1 MNRVLA
7 VAWREF
13 VSTALTKGFI
23 IGAVVVPLAFIA
35 MIPVIVMLTMAAKG
49 PKVEG
54 EVALLDRTG
63 VLGPAVE
70 RELSP
75 ETIARRRGEL
85 TQEVADQVELLS
97 GIGAATSGS
106 GSPVAPEAALTA
118 ALGQVPMISVVALP
132 EGADLEAEK
141 ALLKPA
147 SGDERRLAVAVIA
160 PDAVVRAEGADAF
173 GGYEL
178 YVRSKLD
185 DRIIEEIR
193 AGIRGA
199 ILAERYRSNGFSPE
213 EIGRLTTVKAGR
225 PTEVTESGERT
236 STQELTAMLPFGFIL
251 LLMISAM
258 VGGQY
263 LLTTT
268 VEEKSSRV
276 VEVLLSA
283 VSPMQLMTGKILG
296 QMAVGFVLLFVYT
309 GLGTGA
315 LAAFGLTDLIG
326 PVKLLYLF
334 VFFVLAYL
342 MLASFMAAVGSAVN
356 EMREAQSLMGPVMI
370 VVMLP
375 YILWLPITR
384 DPNST
389 LSVVLSLVPPMSP
402 FAMVMRLTSTQAD
415 VIPTW
420 QVLLSIGVSAI
431 GAYLSIWAA
440 AKVFRVGLLMFG
452 KPPNFRTLVRWI
464 RMA

>member
-54 EVALLDRTG
+54 EVAILDRSG
-63 VLGPAVE
+63 VLMEAVE
-70 RELSP
+70 RELSA
-75 ETIARRRGEL
+75 EAISQRRNRTAKAAAE
-85 TQEVADQVELLS
+85 QMEQLS
-97 GIGAATSGS
+97 PLGPGASPAGS
-106 GSPVAPEAALTA
+106 TEAALAA
-118 ALGQVPMISVVALP
+118 ALGEAPVFQVVALAP
-132 EGADLEAEK
+132 DADIEAEK
-141 ALLKPA
+141 GRLSPTT
-147 SGDERRLAVAVIA
+147 GDDRHLAVAVIA
-160 PDAVVRAEGADAF
+160 EDAIVRSPDAEAF

-178 YVRSKLD
+178 FVRPKLD
-185 DRIIEEIR
+185 DRVIGDIR
-193 AGIRGA
+193 AGMTAA
-199 ILAERYRSNGFSPE
+199 ILRERYRANGYSPE
-213 EIGRLTTVKAGR
+213 EIQRLTSIAASETREITA
-225 PTEVTESGERT
+225 TGERS
-236 STQELTAMLPFGFIL
+236 STEGLTAMLPFGFIL

-296 QMAVGFVLLFVYT
+296 QMGVGFVLLFVYT

-315 LAAFGLTDLIG
+315 LAAFGLMDLIG
-326 PVKLLYLF
+326 PVKLFYLF

-415 VIPTW
+415 AIPTW
-420 QVLLSIGVSAI
+420 QVLLSIGVSAA
-431 GAYLSIWAA
+431 GAYLSVWTA

-452 KPPNFRTLVRWI
+452 KPPNFRTLIRWV

>member
-35 MIPVIVMLTMAAKG
+35 MIPVIVMLTMSAKG
-49 PKVEG
+49 PAVEG
-54 EVALLDRTG
+54 EIAVIDRTG
-63 VLGPAVE
+63 SLMAAVE

-75 ETIARRRGEL
+75 EAISQRRERTAKAAAE
-85 TQEVADQVELLS
+85 QVDQINPL
-97 GIGAATSGS
+97 GAGATPAGS
-106 GSPVAPEAALTA
+106 TEAALA
-118 ALGQVPMISVVALP
+118 VALGSAPTFHVVTLP
-132 EGADLEAEK
+132 PDADVDAEK
-141 ALLKPA
+141 SRLIPT
-147 SGDERRLAVAVIA
+147 GDEQRRLALAVIA
-160 PDAVVRAEGADAF
+160 PDAIVLTPDAKAF

-178 YVRSKLD
+178 FVRPKLD
-185 DRIIEEIR
+185 DRVIGDIR
-193 AGIRGA
+193 AGLNAA
-199 ILAERYRSNGFSPE
+199 ILQERYRVNGYSPE
-213 EIGRLTTVKAGR
+213 EIRRLTSIAAPETREITA
-225 PTEVTESGERT
+225 TGERS
-236 STQELTAMLPFGFIL
+236 STEGLTAMLPFGFIL

-268 VEEKSSRV
+268 VEEKSNRV

-296 QMAVGFVLLFVYT
+296 QMAVGFVLLFMYT

-315 LAAFGLTDLIG
+315 LAVFGLTDLIG

-356 EMREAQSLMGPVMI
+356 ELREAQSLMGPVMI

-389 LSVVLSLVPPMSP
+389 LSVVMSLVPPMSP
-402 FAMVMRLTSTQAD
+402 FAMVMRLTSTQAHD
-415 VIPTW
+415 IPTW
-420 QVLLSIGVSAI
+420 QVLLSIAVSAV
-431 GAYLSIWAA
+431 GAYLSVWAA

-452 KPPNFRTLVRWI
+452 KPPNFRTLIRWVR
-464 RMA
+464 MT

>member
-35 MIPVIVMLTMAAKG
+35 MIPVIVMLVMAAKG
-49 PKVEG
+49 PSVEG
-54 EVALLDRTG
+54 DVAVLDRSG
-63 VLGPAVE
+63 VLLSAVE
-70 RELSP
+70 RELSA
-75 ETIARRRGEL
+75 EAVAARRNRTVQAVAEQMEQLGPIGGGGQEDSAPAKAAIAAAAGEIPTFHVVPL
-85 TQEVADQVELLS
+85 
-97 GIGAATSGS
+97 AAGT
-106 GSPVAPEAALTA
+106 
-118 ALGQVPMISVVALP
+118 
-132 EGADLEAEK
+132 DLDAEK
-141 ALLKPA
+141 ALLSPTG
-147 SGDERRLAVAVIA
+147 GDERRLAIAVLA
-160 PDAVVRAEGADAF
+160 PDAVIRAPDADSF

-178 YVRSKLD
+178 FVRPKLD
-185 DRIIEEIR
+185 DRIISEIR
-193 AGIRGA
+193 SGLNAA
-199 ILAERYRSNGFSPE
+199 ILRERYQANGFSPE
-213 EIGRLTTVKAGR
+213 EIRRLTTVAAAQTR
-225 PTEVTESGERT
+225 EVTATGERK

-296 QMAVGFVLLFVYT
+296 QMGVGFVLLFMYT

-315 LAAFGLTDLIG
+315 LAAFGLMDLIG

-420 QVLLSIGVSAI
+420 QVLLSIGVSAA
-431 GAYLSIWAA
+431 GAYLSVWAA

-452 KPPNFRTLVRWI
+452 KPPNFRTLIRWV

>member
-49 PKVEG
+49 PQVEG
-54 EVALLDRTG
+54 EVALLDRSG
-63 VLGPAVE
+63 VLVQAVE
-70 RELSP
+70 RELSQ
-75 ETIARRRGEL
+75 EAIAQRRGDI
-85 TQEVADQVELLS
+85 TQAMAEQMEQ
-97 GIGAATSGS
+97 IGPLGTAGGAGSAASAES
-106 GSPVAPEAALTA
+106 AMAAA
-118 ALGQVPMISVVALP
+118 MGQVPVFTVVPLP
-132 EGADLEAEK
+132 QDADIEAEK
-141 ALLKPA
+141 ALLRPDA
-147 SGDERRLAVAVIA
+147 GDEQRLALAVIA
-160 PDAVVRAEGADAF
+160 PDAITKSEGAEAF
-173 GGYEL
+173 GGFDL
-178 YVRSKLD
+178 FVRSKLD
-185 DRIIEEIR
+185 DRIIDEIR
-193 AGIRGA
+193 SGMRTA
-199 ILAERYRSNGFSPE
+199 ILQERYQANGFSPD
-213 EIGRLTTVKAGR
+213 EIRRLTTVSTPR
-225 PTEVTESGERT
+225 TTEVTAAGERS
-236 STQELTAMLPFGFIL
+236 STQELTAMLPFAFIL

-315 LAAFGLTDLIG
+315 LAVFGLTDLIG
-326 PVKLLYLF
+326 PVKLVYLF

-356 EMREAQSLMGPVMI
+356 ELREAQSLMGPVMI

-389 LSVVLSLVPPMSP
+389 LAVVLSLVPPMSP

-452 KPPNFRTLVRWI
+452 KPPNFRTLIRWV